1 MNVSVLS
8 PVDRQKALVVMARH
22 VRQRRQ
28 LRRDPVIAS
37 RLSLGTLQALMG
49 LAAYQARAR

>member
-8 PVDRQKALVVMARH
+8 PVDRQQALVGMARH

-28 LRRDPVIAS
+28 RRRDPVIAS